1 MGNDNDQ
8 EKSKKEN
15 ETDKGNEENTNK
27 NEFDLTPDQVKD
39 MVIEKRNLQAL
50 VDNLTLQNN
59 TLQCQLA
66 MYQQNANYIQGNFQ
80 NLKNT
85 ANFTMGQAAQQILF
99 LQNQN
104 QNLNKQIYQMKQ
116 NENALNFK
124 INQLQFYCNKIQLML
139 LNKMQEISMKDNIN
153 SMQKMNMS
161 TNNQIKNNNNNN
173 NMNNFNYQRT
183 ENSINI
189 IFNVNNKMKCPI
201 AVFPNHKLGNV
212 FSLALY
218 QNGYT
223 NFINIKNFTFHFNT
237 QNISNCFYDNKEVSS
252 INFGSLTFPC
262 IEVSGNFN

>member
-1 MGNDNDQ
+1 MGNDDNK
-8 EKSKKEN
+8 EESKKED
-15 ETDKGNEENTNK
+15 ETDKSNEENTNK
-27 NEFDLTPDQVKD
+27 NEFDLTPDQIQD
-39 MVIEKRNLQAL
+39 MMVEKANLQDQ
-50 VDNLTLQNN
+50 VNNLTMQNN

-66 MYQQNANYIQGNFQ
+66 MYQQNANFVQGNFQ
-80 NLKNT
+80 NLQNN
-85 ANFTMGQAAQQILF
+85 ANFTMGQAGQQILF

-104 QNLNKQIYQMKQ
+104 QTLMNQLYQMKQ
-116 NENALNFK
+116 NENMLNFK
-124 INQLQFYCNKIQLML
+124 INQMQFYCNKMQLMV
-139 LNKMQEISMKDNIN
+139 LNKMQELSMKDNIN
-153 SMQKMNMS
+153 SMQKMNTS
-161 TNNQIKNNNNNN
+161 SKNQIKNNNNMNN
-173 NMNNFNYQRT
+173 FNFNYQRT

-212 FSLALY
+212 FILALY

-237 QNISNCFYDNKEVSS
+237 HNISNCFYDNKEVSS